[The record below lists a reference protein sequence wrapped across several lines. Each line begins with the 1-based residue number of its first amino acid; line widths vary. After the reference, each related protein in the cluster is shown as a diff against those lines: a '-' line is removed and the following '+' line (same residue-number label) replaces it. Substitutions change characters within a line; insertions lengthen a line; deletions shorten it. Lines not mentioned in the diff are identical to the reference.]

1 MRLKHSMRHM
11 IGFRP
16 VIEANKG
23 YLLGGR
29 MVYDG
34 PVFERF
40 SEALSVM
47 NAWIQLEQE
56 TGRSV
61 KLGR

>member
-1 MRLKHSMRHM
+1 MRHVV
-11 IGFRP
+11 GFMP
-16 VIEANKG
+16 VTEADEG
-23 YLLGGR
+23 VYLLGGR
-29 MVYDG
+29 KVHNG

-40 SEALSVM
+40 GQALSVM

-61 KLGR
+61 KSGSGGTI